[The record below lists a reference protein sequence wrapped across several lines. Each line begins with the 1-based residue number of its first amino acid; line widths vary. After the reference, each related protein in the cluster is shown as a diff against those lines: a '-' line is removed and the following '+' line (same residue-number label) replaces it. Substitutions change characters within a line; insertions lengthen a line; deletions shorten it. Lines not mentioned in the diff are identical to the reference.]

1 MRSARSRRRR
11 AGGRADH
18 GVLDERRG
26 RHRRGAISI
35 KAREI
40 AREFGAEAVVIVSL
54 RPTED
59 GKGWNAHHSAYLEK
73 DCGMNWE
80 TIAQAVHDTADSI
93 ETDEPIEMPEPS

>member
-1 MRSARSRRRR
+1 MPVP
-11 AGGRADH
+11 DP
-18 GVLDERRG
+18 
-26 RHRRGAISI
+26 ISI